1 MIELPYTE
9 LIKIAKLETF
19 LLRSEIDEPVITSF
33 GIISERTVL
42 LIRVED
48 SDGAFGWGEVFGN
61 FPTHGA
67 ENRQHLIR
75 DYITPLAFSET
86 WSSPLHAFE
95 TITAKTHVLS
105 LQSGEAGPFAQSIAG
120 LDIAL
125 WDLVARK
132 ANMPLWKL
140 MGGDSGSVPTYGSGL
155 NPAGFEE
162 IVENKITEGY
172 NAFKIK
178 IGFERQADLTTLSN
192 IRKIIGDKILMVD
205 VNQGWDIYTAKDN
218 WLVYS
223 EFNLNWIEEPIPADR
238 PLSEWRHLASQG
250 GAPIAIGENLLGDEQ
265 FDTHIETNLFGVLQP
280 DICKWGG
287 FSKTLPLAK
296 RILDRGITYCPHF
309 LAGPIGLL
317 ASAHCLAA
325 AGGDGLL
332 EIDTNFNPIREKL
345 TGGLPIINNGIMKL
359 PDSPGLGVKPD
370 PYFLE
375 QYRVK

>member
-19 LLRSEIDEPVITSF
+19 LLRTEIDEPVITSF
-33 GIISERTVL
+33 GTISERTVL

-48 SDGAFGWGEVFGN
+48 CDGAFGWGEVFGN

-67 ENRQHLIR
+67 ENRQHLIH

-86 WSSPLHAFE
+86 WNSPLHAFE

-125 WDLVARK
+125 WDL
-132 ANMPLWKL
+132 WKL
-140 MGGDSGSVPTYGSGL
+140 MGGDFGSVPTYGSGL

-178 IGFERQADLTTLSN
+178 VGFERLADLTTLSN

-205 VNQGWDIYTAKDN
+205 VNQGWDIDTAIDN
-218 WLVYS
+218 WSAYS

-238 PLSEWRHLASQG
+238 PLTEWRHLASQEG
-250 GAPIAIGENLLGDEQ
+250 STQIRIGTFLYG
-265 FDTHIETNLFGVLQP
+265 
-280 DICKWGG
+280 
-287 FSKTLPLAK
+287 K
-296 RILDRGITYCPHF
+296 RKNT
-309 LAGPIGLL
+309 
-317 ASAHCLAA
+317 
-325 AGGDGLL
+325 
-332 EIDTNFNPIREKL
+332 
-345 TGGLPIINNGIMKL
+345 
-359 PDSPGLGVKPD
+359 
-370 PYFLE
+370 
-375 QYRVK
+375 

>member
-1 MIELPYTE
+1 
-9 LIKIAKLETF
+9 
-19 LLRSEIDEPVITSF
+19 
-33 GIISERTVL
+33 
-42 LIRVED
+42 
-48 SDGAFGWGEVFGN
+48 
-61 FPTHGA
+61 
-67 ENRQHLIR
+67 
-75 DYITPLAFSET
+75 
-86 WSSPLHAFE
+86 
-95 TITAKTHVLS
+95 
-105 LQSGEAGPFAQSIAG
+105 
-120 LDIAL
+120 
-125 WDLVARK
+125 
-132 ANMPLWKL
+132 
-140 MGGDSGSVPTYGSGL
+140 MG
-155 NPAGFEE
+155 
-162 IVENKITEGY
+162 
-172 NAFKIK
+172 
-178 IGFERQADLTTLSN
+178 
-192 IRKIIGDKILMVD
+192 D

-265 FDTHIETNLFGVLQP
+265 FDIHIETNLFGVLQP

-345 TGGLPIINNGIMKL
+345 TGGLPLIKNGIMTL

-370 PYFLE
+370 PYILE
-375 QYRVK
+375 QYRVE